1 VELVAA
7 VHVIS
12 VADPLAQH
20 ARGTATK
27 LNNPISGF
35 YEARMHVWYDVQEH
49 VAKQAADAE
58 RVHEL
63 EEGAA
68 PAAA

>member
-1 VELVAA
+1 MPV
-7 VHVIS
+7 
-12 VADPLAQH
+12 
-20 ARGTATK
+20 G
-27 LNNPISGF
+27 
-35 YEARMHVWYDVQEH
+35 YDVQEH